1 MLELASPPGR
11 ILAGVWGF
19 LVVATVVVRLVVAR
33 RSAGGQTELVSRI
46 NSWWVIV
53 GLLCLALVFGRA
65 TTIVLTAFVS
75 YLALKEYL
83 TIIPTPLQ
91 DRKVLLL
98 AYLLIPLQYVF
109 VGYENFEMFLVLIP
123 VYGLAVIAVA
133 MILVG
138 LTHGY
143 IARIGTIYWGLMMAV
158 FSLSHLAWLVVM
170 PGEAG
175 TTEGV
180 GLVLYV
186 VMLTQANDVS
196 QYIWGKGL
204 GGPKIIPKVSP
215 GKTWAG
221 FLGGVATSVALAAV
235 MGPLLT
241 PLSWPLAAVSGLL
254 AAVGG
259 FFGDLNMSCVKRD
272 LCIKDT
278 GAMLP
283 GHGGILDRV
292 DSLVLS
298 APLLCH
304 FIRFFCYLDG
314 PR

>member
-1 MLELASPPGR
+1 MFELGSRAGTV
-11 ILAGVWGF
+11 LAGVWAF
-19 LVVATVVVRLVVAR
+19 LVVGTIVVRVMKAAKPEADHR
-33 RSAGGQTELVSRI
+33 ELASRMT
-46 NSWWVIV
+46 SWWVIV
-53 GLLCLALVFGRA
+53 GLLSVALVLGKT
-65 TTIVLTAFVS
+65 TTIILTAFVS

-91 DRKVLLL
+91 DRKVLIW
-98 AYLLIPLQYVF
+98 AYLLIPLQFVF
-109 VGYENFEMFLVLIP
+109 VNFGNFEMFLVLIP
-123 VYGLAVIAVA
+123 VYGLVVIAIS

-138 LTHGY
+138 NTENY

-170 PGEAG
+170 PGAG
-175 TTEGV
+175 ETTTGA

-186 VMLTQANDVS
+186 VLLTQFNDVS
-196 QYIWGKGL
+196 QYIWGKSL
-204 GGPKIIPKVSP
+204 GGPKIVPKVSP

-221 FLGGVATSVALAAV
+221 FLGGMATSVVLA
-235 MGPLLT
+235 GLLGTWLT
-241 PLSWPLAAVSGLL
+241 PLPWHLAALSGLL
-254 AAVGG
+254 AAVAG

-292 DSLVLS
+292 DSLTLA

-314 PR
+314 S

>member
-1 MLELASPPGR
+1 MLDLSSHPGQV
-11 ILAGVWGF
+11 LAGVWGF
-19 LVVATVVVRLVVAR
+19 LLLATVAVRLVVAR
-33 RSAGGQTELVSRI
+33 RSTGDHRELISRI

-53 GLLCLALVFGRA
+53 GLLSLALIFGRMP
-65 TTIVLTAFVS
+65 TIVLMAFVS

-83 TIIPTPLQ
+83 TIIPTPLH
-91 DRKVLLL
+91 DRIVLLL

-109 VGYENFEMFLVLIP
+109 VASVDFEMFLVLIP
-123 VYGLAVIAVA
+123 VYGLAVIAIA
-133 MILVG
+133 MILIG
-138 LTHGY
+138 LTDGY

-170 PGEAG
+170 PGEAKTG
-175 TTEGV
+175 EGA

-196 QYIWGKGL
+196 QYIWGKSL
-204 GGPKIIPKVSP
+204 GGPKILPKVSP

-221 FLGGVATSVALAAV
+221 FLGGVGTSIVLAGV
-235 MGPLLT
+235 VGPWLT
-241 PLSWPLAAVSGLL
+241 PLSWPLAALSGLI

-272 LCIKDT
+272 LRIKDT

-292 DSLVLS
+292 DSLVLA

-304 FIRFFCYLDG
+304 FIRFFCYLE
-314 PR
+314 R